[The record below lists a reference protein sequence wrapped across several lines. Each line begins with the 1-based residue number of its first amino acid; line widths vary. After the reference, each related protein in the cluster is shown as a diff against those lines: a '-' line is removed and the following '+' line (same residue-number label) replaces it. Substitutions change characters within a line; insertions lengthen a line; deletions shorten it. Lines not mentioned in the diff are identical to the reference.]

1 MRTFVFRGKETPYDY
16 EWTNEHCFT
25 FNFGDGD
32 NWFVS
37 DDGEYYF
44 IHCQYEDDT
53 DTKFFFELWWK
64 DDLTEA
70 NYNIVKEDEREYIK
84 QFMLELLDNIEIK
97 ANF

>member
-1 MRTFVFRGKETPYDY
+1 MNTFLFRGKETSYDY

-32 NWFVS
+32 NWFF
-37 DDGEYYF
+37 DENGDKYF

-70 NYNIVKEDEREYIK
+70 DYETVTKEEREYIK
-84 QFMLELLDNIEIK
+84 LFMENLIK
-97 ANF
+97 ISL